1 MEIKIVS
8 FSELSTDELYALL
21 MLRAKV
27 FVVEQDCAY
36 QDLDDMDKNAKH
48 LLAFEGENLIGYAR
62 LLNPGDY
69 YKEAA
74 IGRVVTDPEVR
85 GKGIGK
91 ALFQEA
97 LNEAQNRFP
106 NAGVRIMAQC
116 YLTKFYKEFGFVV
129 DSEEFLE
136 DGIPHVEM
144 RLT

>member
-8 FSELSTDELYALL
+8 FSELSIDELYALL
-21 MLRAKV
+21 KLRAKV

-36 QDLDDMDKNAKH
+36 QDLDGLDKNATH
-48 LLAFEGENLIGYAR
+48 LLGFKGENLVGYTR
-62 LLNPGDY
+62 LLKPGDY

-74 IGRVVTDPEVR
+74 VGRVVTDPEVR
-85 GKGIGK
+85 GKGMGK

-97 LNEAQNRFP
+97 LNVAQKRFP
-106 NAGVRIMAQC
+106 SAGVRIMAQC